1 MSRKVAVITG
11 ASAGLGAAFAR
22 ELADRG
28 YDLVLVARRRERL
41 DKLARSITK
50 AKETS
55 DTKIEIVA
63 VDLADRGMNRVVV
76 ETALARFARVDLL
89 VNNAGF
95 AVRDRFSVSRW
106 QEQRDLAEVLMV
118 SPCELTHRLL
128 PAMRHEGH
136 GRIINVASLAAF
148 CPELPGSLY
157 PATKKFLVSFTR
169 ALNLELQGTDIR
181 ASALC
186 PGFTRTE
193 FHDVLGNRERVEE
206 LPEWMW
212 MDAEDVVVAGLEG
225 SEQGREIVIPG
236 KVNKAL
242 AILAAVVPYRLAV
255 RLTPKAVLERSD

>member
-22 ELADRG
+22 ELAERG

-41 DKLARSITK
+41 DRLAKSITK
-50 AKETS
+50 AEETA

-76 ETALARFARVDLL
+76 ETALARFSRVDLL

-95 AVRDRFSVSRW
+95 AVRDRFSASRW
-106 QEQRDLAEVLMV
+106 QEQRALFEVLAV

-157 PATKKFLVSFTR
+157 SGAKKFLVSFTR
-169 ALNLELQGTDIR
+169 ALNLELRDVDIR
-181 ASALC
+181 ATALC
-186 PGFTRTE
+186 PGFTYTE
-193 FHDVLGNRERVEE
+193 FHDVLGNRERVDQ

-212 MDAEDVVVAGLEG
+212 MAADDVVIAGLEG

-242 AILAAVVPYRLAV
+242 ALLAAVVPYRLAIK
-255 RLTPKAVLERSD
+255 LTPKAVLERNE

>member
-22 ELADRG
+22 ELAERG

-41 DKLARSITK
+41 DALAKSITRVE
-50 AKETS
+50 ETA

-76 ETALARFARVDLL
+76 ETALARFSRVDLL

-95 AVRDRFSVSRW
+95 AVRDRFSASRW
-106 QEQRDLAEVLMV
+106 QEQRDLFEVLAV

-128 PAMRHEGH
+128 PAMRHEGY

-157 PATKKFLVSFTR
+157 SGAKKFLVSFTR
-169 ALNLELQGTDIR
+169 ALNLELRDVDIR
-181 ASALC
+181 ATALC
-186 PGFTRTE
+186 PGFTYTE
-193 FHDVLGNRERVEE
+193 FHDVLGNRERVDR
-206 LPEWMW
+206 LPDWLW
-212 MDAEDVVVAGLEG
+212 MDAEDVVIAGLEG
-225 SEQGREIVIPG
+225 SDQGREIVIPG

-242 AILAAVVPYRLAV
+242 ALLAAVIPYRLAIK
-255 RLTPKAVLERSD
+255 LTPKSVLERND

>member
-22 ELADRG
+22 ELAERG

-41 DKLARSITK
+41 DRLAKSITK
-50 AKETS
+50 AEETA

-76 ETALARFARVDLL
+76 ETALARFSRVDLL

-95 AVRDRFSVSRW
+95 AVRDRFSASRW
-106 QEQRDLAEVLMV
+106 QEQRALFEVLAV

-157 PATKKFLVSFTR
+157 SGAKKFLVSFTR
-169 ALNLELQGTDIR
+169 ALNLELRDVDIR
-181 ASALC
+181 ATALC
-186 PGFTRTE
+186 PGFTYTE
-193 FHDVLGNRERVEE
+193 FHDVLGNRERVDQ

-212 MDAEDVVVAGLEG
+212 MAADDVVIAGLEG

-242 AILAAVVPYRLAV
+242 ALLAAIVPYRLAIK
-255 RLTPKAVLERSD
+255 LTPKAVLERNE

>member
-22 ELADRG
+22 ELAERG

-41 DKLARSITK
+41 EKLAKKLTS
-50 AKETS
+50 AETGA
-55 DTKIEIVA
+55 DTKVEVVA

-76 ETALARFARVDLL
+76 ETALARFGRVDLL

-95 AVRDRFSVSRW
+95 AVRDRFSASRW

-128 PAMRHEGH
+128 PAMRHEGY

-169 ALNLELQGTDIR
+169 ALNQELKDVDIR
-181 ASALC
+181 ATALC
-186 PGFTRTE
+186 PGFTYTE
-193 FHDVLGNRERVEE
+193 FHDVLGNRAAVER
-206 LPEWMW
+206 LPSWMW

-225 SEQGREIVIPG
+225 SEKGREIVIPG

-242 AILAAVVPYRLAV
+242 AALSALIPYRLAIK
-255 RLTPKAVLERSD
+255 LTPKAVLERNE

>member
-1 MSRKVAVITG
+1 
-11 ASAGLGAAFAR
+11 
-22 ELADRG
+22 
-28 YDLVLVARRRERL
+28 
-41 DKLARSITK
+41 
-50 AKETS
+50 
-55 DTKIEIVA
+55 
-63 VDLADRGMNRVVV
+63 
-76 ETALARFARVDLL
+76 
-89 VNNAGF
+89 
-95 AVRDRFSVSRW
+95 
-106 QEQRDLAEVLMV
+106 MV

-169 ALNLELQGTDIR
+169 ALNLEMKETDIR
-181 ASALC
+181 ATALC

-193 FHDVLGNRERVEE
+193 FHDVLGNRDRVEQ

-225 SEQGREIVIPG
+225 SETGREIVIPG

-242 AILAAVVPYRLAV
+242 ALLAAIVPYRLAV
-255 RLTPKAVLERSD
+255 RLTPKAVLERND

>member
-22 ELADRG
+22 ELAERG

-41 DKLARSITK
+41 DKLGRSITR
-50 AKETS
+50 AEDTA

-76 ETALARFARVDLL
+76 ETALARFGRVDLL

-95 AVRDRFSVSRW
+95 AVRDRFSASRW

-169 ALNLELQGTDIR
+169 ALNLEMKGTDIR
-181 ASALC
+181 ATALC

-193 FHDVLGNRERVEE
+193 FHDVLGNRDRVEQ

-225 SEQGREIVIPG
+225 SETGREIVIPG
-236 KVNKAL
+236 KVNQAL
-242 AILAAVVPYRLAV
+242 ALLAAVVPYRLAV
-255 RLTPKAVLERSD
+255 RLTPKAVLERND